1 MVEKQYAET
10 GNCTSNSVFYSFP
23 GQAICS
29 EILSLSAGGGGGAA
43 AAPGQPCHL
52 EDKPP
57 VT

>member
-1 MVEKQYAET
+1 MQKLETALRILYFTLFLGKRYA
-10 GNCTSNSVFYSFP
+10 VRY
-23 GQAICS
+23 
-29 EILSLSAGGGGGAA
+29 SLSVLAAGGGGAA